1 MGTSNIDLIVI
12 KSFLKRKDLLARIKE
27 VEDLVSD
34 NNKRVETST
43 ENTKQHLILPD
54 TLTTGK
60 TRRFNT
66 KTQILQSLGLNL
78 IIKNKKLCFDKQK
91 HFFLI
96 ERELKE
102 IEAIKQE
109 LEPDILPGKQQKR
122 TL

>member
-43 ENTKQHLILPD
+43 ENTKKHLILPD